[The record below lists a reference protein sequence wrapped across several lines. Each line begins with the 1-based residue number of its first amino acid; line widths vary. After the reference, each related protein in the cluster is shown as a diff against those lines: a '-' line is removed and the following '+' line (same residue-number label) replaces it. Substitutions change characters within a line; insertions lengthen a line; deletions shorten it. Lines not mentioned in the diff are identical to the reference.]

1 MIFYLL
7 LIKVAKPSKDSV
19 WRRTKGYMSAPQ
31 KTIEVEATA
40 EGPKVKAKRPMSEA
54 QLAALKKGR
63 EKLAEKRK
71 QQEQEQEQEKEQE
84 QEQEKPQEVT
94 KDPEPEDQEDEGA
107 EPGYHPLCAIM

>member
-1 MIFYLL
+1 
-7 LIKVAKPSKDSV
+7 
-19 WRRTKGYMSAPQ
+19 MSAPQ

-40 EGPKVKAKRPMSEA
+40 EGPKVKAKRHMSEA

-71 QQEQEQEQEKEQE
+71 QQEQEQEQEKQQE
-84 QEQEKPQEVT
+84 EEIT
-94 KDPEPEDQEDEGA
+94 KEPECQEEQEDEGA